1 MKKITFILAF
11 LFSFTVCFS
20 QSVKQVVDTSK
31 YVADTVA
38 IISVQDM
45 KNVLQYLEDKV
56 SKKEWDAFEK
66 AYGLLLQAVENKR
79 RKQVKK

>member
-1 MKKITFILAF
+1 MKKITLILTL

-20 QSVKQVVDTSK
+20 QQPAKQVVDTSN
-31 YVADTVA
+31 VADTVA

-66 AYGLLLQAVENKR
+66 AYGVLLQATEQKR
-79 RKQVKK
+79 RKKK